1 MARYIRFSESRHP
14 LGAIPVNN
22 RHRHT
27 RRMGVLQNFLHLQ
40 LQLRD
45 RLRRL
50 RWRILVIGR
59 STGSQ
64 KRKKNGSTPQFLHDR
79 PLPSRGQEGRTAP
92 VGLIYTPKLLV
103 RTKFARHPPF
113 GTRLFLSR
121 LNPTPTLDTARA
133 SRRASRRSRPAPGSS
148 ET

>member
-1 MARYIRFSESRHP
+1 RNRRRGGGKGWGGRAEAEECWGGHAARVRYLRSPESRPP
-14 LGAIPVNN
+14 LGAIRVNI

-59 STGSQ
+59 SKGSQ
-64 KRKKNGSTPQFLHDR
+64 QRKKNGSTPQFLHDR
-79 PLPSRGQEGRTAP
+79 PLPSRGQEGRTGP
-92 VGLIYTPKLLV
+92 VCLIYTPKLLV
-103 RTKFARHPPF
+103 RPKFARHPPF
-113 GTRLFLSR
+113 GVCACPF
-121 LNPTPTLDTARA
+121 
-133 SRRASRRSRPAPGSS
+133 PA
-148 ET
+148 